1 MRVQELKQVGVG
13 LDQTMNWG
21 WKIIEP
27 FSRLTLWALTGLF
40 RFDFVGVV
48 LGRWPAV
55 EMVVYVLVLVAAA
68 QSLVKSLK

>member
-1 MRVQELKQVGVG
+1 MPLVVVAAL
-13 LDQTMNWG
+13 N
-21 WKIIEP
+21 
-27 FSRLTLWALTGLF
+27 WALTGLF

>member
-1 MRVQELKQVGVG
+1 VKNILQSLSMPLVVVAAL
-13 LDQTMNWG
+13 N
-21 WKIIEP
+21 
-27 FSRLTLWALTGLF
+27 WALTGLF